1 MEKLLN
7 SKLVAALAAAVL
19 SAPLAT
25 NAYAQGYYGHG
36 QYGGDGWGWGH
47 MIFGPLMLILFI
59 AVAVTVVVLIVRW
72 LGGGGHAPAGGP
84 PVRTALD
91 ILRERYARG
100 EIDKEEYEDRCRTLG
115 D

>member
-1 MEKLLN
+1 MTKLLN
-7 SKLVAALAAAVL
+7 ARWGAALAAATL
-19 SAPLAT
+19 SAPLAA
-25 NAYAQGYYGHG
+25 NAVAQGYYGHG
-36 QYGGDGWGWGH
+36 HYGNDGWGWGH
-47 MIFGPLMLILFI
+47 MVFGPLMLILFI

-84 PVRTALD
+84 PARTALD

-100 EIDKEEYEDRCRTLG
+100 EIDKEEYEDRRRTLG